1 MNNEGARRDQRR
13 FPRYTVQIPV
23 LVHRHGTD
31 VSISTADV
39 SRNGAFL
46 RTSERLP
53 LRQLVQLRFRC
64 PGVGDVEAMCM
75 VARLVGADHPRG
87 PGAGVDLFALSK
99 DAKKAWEHFIA
110 ELRAR
115 DTFDDAAPAPS
126 PGRAPTTPVP
136 GDGAKARPDW
146 LINQPT
152 LAEALPRTTTPFA
165 RVSPLA
171 VGTEAP
177 PPPPAAPIA
186 PSVDEHGRATAHGS
200 VVMMRFPD
208 VTTLRYFLT
217 TDLERGGTFLH
228 TPLVKEI
235 GQKID
240 VVMLHPETDD
250 EFHLEGTVIR
260 RVLSGRAEARGLG
273 IFFKALTPQ
282 TREQLEDFAAGGIE
296 IVDLANVVTDRQ
308 LELEAAVAREPDSAE
323 ALEALGSYLLDEASD
338 LGGALTALTRA
349 LVLGPSVV
357 SIHASL
363 ARAYRRIGDT
373 VRVRA
378 HERVAEALL
387 HMQDRLRV
395 SFGVGEPPS
404 AA

>member
-1 MNNEGARRDQRR
+1 MTDQGTRRDQRR
-13 FPRYTVQIPV
+13 FPRYPVQIPV
-23 LVHRHGTD
+23 LVHRRGSD
-31 VSISTADV
+31 VTITTSDV
-39 SRNGAFL
+39 SRHGAFL

-64 PGVGDVEAMCM
+64 PSVGDVDAMCM
-75 VARLVGADHPRG
+75 VARLVGAEHPRG

-99 DAKKAWEHFIA
+99 DAKNAWEHFIA

-115 DTFDDAAPAPS
+115 DTFLEAAAAPSGGAPMPSPPAPS
-126 PGRAPTTPVP
+126 SPATT
-136 GDGAKARPDW
+136 AKPDW
-146 LINQPT
+146 LINQAT
-152 LAEALPRTTTPFA
+152 LAEVLPRTTTPFA
-165 RVSPLA
+165 RVSALA
-171 VGTEAP
+171 VGTEP
-177 PPPPAAPIA
+177 PPPPAPIA
-186 PSVDEHGRATAHGS
+186 ASVDEHGRANAHGS

-208 VTTLRYFLT
+208 VGTLRYFLT

-250 EFHLEGTVIR
+250 EFHLDGTVIR
-260 RVLSGRAEARGLG
+260 RVISGPAEARGLG
-273 IFFKALTPQ
+273 IFFKALTPV

-308 LELEAAVAREPDSAE
+308 VELEGAVAREPDSAE
-323 ALEALGSYLLDEASD
+323 ALEALGSYLLDEAND

-373 VRVRA
+373 VRVRS

-395 SFGVGEPPS
+395 SFAVGDVPP
-404 AA
+404 A

>member
-1 MNNEGARRDQRR
+1 MEKEATRRDQRR
-13 FPRYTVQIPV
+13 FPRYAVEIPV
-23 LVHRHGTD
+23 LLHRRGSDLT
-31 VSISTADV
+31 VTTADV
-39 SRNGAFL
+39 SRHGAFL
-46 RTSERLP
+46 RTTEHLP
-53 LRQLVQLRFRC
+53 LRQLIQVRFRC

-87 PGAGVDLFALSK
+87 PGAGVDMFALSK
-99 DAKKAWEHFIA
+99 DAKNAWERFIV

-115 DTFDDAAPAPS
+115 DTFAGASPAA
-126 PGRAPTTPVP
+126 
-136 GDGAKARPDW
+136 
-146 LINQPT
+146 
-152 LAEALPRTTTPFA
+152 ALPRTSTPFA
-165 RVSPLA
+165 RVLPQA

-177 PPPPAAPIA
+177 PPAPSASVA
-186 PSVDEHGRATAHGS
+186 PSVDEHGRAVAPGS

-208 VTTLRYFLT
+208 VTTLRYFLS
-217 TDLERGGTFLH
+217 TDLERGGTFLF
-228 TPLVKEI
+228 TPLVKEV
-235 GQKID
+235 GQKVD

-260 RVLSGRAEARGLG
+260 RVISGPPEARGLG
-273 IFFKALTPQ
+273 IFFKALTP
-282 TREQLEDFAAGGIE
+282 TMREQLEDFAAGGIE
-296 IVDLANVVTDRQ
+296 VVDLANVVTDRQ
-308 LELEAAVAREPDSAE
+308 LELESAVAREPDSAE
-323 ALEALGSYLLDEASD
+323 ALEALGSYLLDEVND

-363 ARAYRRIGDT
+363 ARAYRKIGDH

-395 SFGVGEPPS
+395 SFGVGEPPT
-404 AA
+404 A